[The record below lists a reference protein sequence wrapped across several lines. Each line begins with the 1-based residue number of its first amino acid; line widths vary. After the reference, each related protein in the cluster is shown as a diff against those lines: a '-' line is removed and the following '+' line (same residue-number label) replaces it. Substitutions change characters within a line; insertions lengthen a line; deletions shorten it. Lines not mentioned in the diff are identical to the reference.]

1 MNRRTQ
7 GALLVGSLAVATLVV
22 LSAALALAWGLD
34 HHLCETGFPTL
45 ISCTVTW

>member
-7 GALLVGSLAVATLVV
+7 VALLVGSLAVATVVV
-22 LSAALALAWGLD
+22 LSVALARGLD
-34 HHLCETGFPTL
+34 HQICKTGFPTL